1 MNVLMQEVYRS
12 ALYDDEL
19 SGIQSSHLSMLRI
32 SSLSLINGT
41 LYAVRLTDVSSASP
55 AVMFHAMIFL
65 FSSRTS
71 ELAIPTF
78 LVHNSSCS
86 FSLLSLHL
94 FLRLSL
100 HSLLLC
106 QCSVC
111 RSVLVWRIAT
121 RNKIN
126 VFGATKGDKN

>member
-111 RSVLVWRIAT
+111 RSVLLWRIAT
-121 RNKIN
+121 MLYEE
-126 VFGATKGDKN
+126 